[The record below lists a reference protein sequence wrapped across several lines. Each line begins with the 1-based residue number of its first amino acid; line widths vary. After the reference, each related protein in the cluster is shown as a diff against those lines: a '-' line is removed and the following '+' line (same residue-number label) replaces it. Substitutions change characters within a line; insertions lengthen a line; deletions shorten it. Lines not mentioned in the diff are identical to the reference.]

1 MSIAMMMNLSSG
13 TMVKRPGRLKKPQEK
28 KGPYPLL
35 GIHQGTGIGV
45 SPRMRKKK

>member
-13 TMVKRPGRLKKPQEK
+13 TMVKTPGRLKKPQEK
-28 KGPYPLL
+28 KGPLL